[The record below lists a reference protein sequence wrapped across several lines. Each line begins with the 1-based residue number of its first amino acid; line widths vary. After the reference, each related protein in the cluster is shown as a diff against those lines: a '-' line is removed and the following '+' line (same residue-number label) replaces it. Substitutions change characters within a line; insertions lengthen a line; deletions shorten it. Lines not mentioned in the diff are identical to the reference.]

1 MSERQRLW
9 MWKMHPSATE
19 EEIKNAIE
27 ELQDKWEPTI
37 DDSVTYEWV
46 TEHIDEKLLVLEA
59 KIEKMQEEIDMLREI
74 TMDNKRRLENVSSE

>member
-1 MSERQRLW
+1 MRSQDRQMLW

-19 EEIKNAIE
+19 DEIKNAIE

-46 TEHIDEKLLVLEA
+46 TEQIDGKFLALEV
-59 KIEKMQEEIDMLREI
+59 KIEQLQEEIKVLREI
-74 TMDNKRRLENVSSE
+74 TMDNKRRLENV